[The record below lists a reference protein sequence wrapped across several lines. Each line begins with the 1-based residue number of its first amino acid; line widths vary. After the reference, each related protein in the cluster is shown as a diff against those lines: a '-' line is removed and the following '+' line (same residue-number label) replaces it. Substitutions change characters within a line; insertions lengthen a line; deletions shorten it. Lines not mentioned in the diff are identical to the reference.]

1 MNVIV
6 QGTKGFNDYSIFVRA
21 MGVAM
26 SGLKDDE
33 FNIYTVGP
41 ATVNNYTAEFSNKI
55 EGSMRA
61 RGRRVKFFRIPAST
75 AEETLDKFDYFA
87 FFATP
92 GEKLSHLYYVAQ
104 ATDMETAVFRF

>member
-6 QGTKGFNDYSIFVRA
+6 QGTKDFNDYTVFVRA

-26 SGLKDDE
+26 SDLKDDE

-41 ATVNNYTAEFSNKI
+41 VNINNFTAEFTNKV
-55 EGSMRA
+55 EASMRSHGKRA
-61 RGRRVKFFRIPAST
+61 RFYRVPAAT
-75 AEETLDKFDYFA
+75 VEDTLDKFDYFA

-92 GEKLSHLYYVAQ
+92 GDKLSHLYYVAQ
-104 ATDMETAVFRF
+104 ATDMETAIFRY

>member
-6 QGTKGFNDYSIFVRA
+6 QGTKEFKDYTIFVRA

-26 SGLKDDE
+26 SDLTDDE

-41 ATVNNYTAEFSNKI
+41 ATINNYTAEFANKI
-55 EGSMRA
+55 ESSMRA
-61 RGRRVKFFRIPAST
+61 RGKRVKFYRIPAST
-75 AEETLDKFDYFA
+75 AEDTLDKFDYFA
-87 FFATP
+87 FFTTP

-104 ATDMETAVFRF
+104 ATDMETAVFRY